1 MKKSIILFFVIISIF
16 AVNISA
22 QTNNSD
28 KKNSTLTNA
37 QKMIPFVM
45 GMSLSVLRDRDDKN
59 FLFAIEK
66 TKQIRY
72 FSAELLPVTE
82 LESKADKE
90 LRQAVVDKA
99 SEALKNKMSKPDRWQ
114 FLAGDSMGGVYTEIK
129 NAIENQTELDNE
141 GVRFQIN
148 IVARLCENPPE
159 DIPADVL
166 KKLTEFGKLADEETY
181 SNKKT
186 MDKLFKKV
194 FEVLDAASRD

>member
-1 MKKSIILFFVIISIF
+1 MKRSIILFFVIISIF

-28 KKNSTLTNA
+28 KKNSNLTNA

-194 FEVLDAASRD
+194 FEVLDAASSD

>member
-181 SNKKT
+181 SNKKNDGQT
-186 MDKLFKKV
+186 FQEG
-194 FEVLDAASRD
+194 F